1 MKPNLLAPL
10 ALLALVLLAGCGAT
24 GINPAAVDGAFRR
37 VAARHDAYIQ
47 ADNDLSPIEKR
58 IDLRD
63 TELLRGVLDAAKK
76 TPATQPVK

>member
-1 MKPNLLAPL
+1 MKYLAPI
-10 ALLALVLLAGCGAT
+10 AFTALVLIAGCAT

-37 VAARHDAYIQ
+37 VADRHDRYVN
-47 ADNDLSPIEKR
+47 ADALLSPLEKR

-76 TPATQPVK
+76 TPATQPAK